1 MSTFLIV
8 LLIVVAFVV
17 GQVSLLRPSRRETR
31 LMALRMEA
39 RKLGLHPRL
48 LPPPEWYRGERPHGG
63 LLACYS
69 LILDEGTLPYF
80 RVDRLSDGDWIVK
93 AGSRPAF
100 AALQRPPEAESLI
113 ALEAQANAVSLWWTE
128 ALGPEALP
136 ALQQLLQ
143 DLKAKLE
150 QEQGLSPRS

>member
-48 LPPPEWYRGERPHGG
+48 LAPPEWYRGEKPVGG

-69 LILDEGTLPYF
+69 LLQEEGEKGLPYF
-80 RVDRLSDGDWIVK
+80 RAIRLSDGDWIVK
-93 AGSRPAF
+93 EGDRSLLARLS
-100 AALQRPPEAESLI
+100 LPPEAESLL
-113 ALEAQANAVSLWWTE
+113 ALEARANAVSLWWTE
-128 ALGPEALP
+128 PLAPEAVP
-136 ALQQLLQ
+136 ALHALLAQLLE
-143 DLKAKLE
+143 KAK
-150 QEQGLSPRS
+150 